1 MGFEKSVEEIEAELT
16 ELRTDR
22 AVFGDLMLPEGPQ
35 VPMKRVDELVAKEFA
50 VDEDSLHY
58 HGHRAGTPKAVAVEL
73 CCELSGKSQREIA
86 KYYGYKTDSG
96 VTRQRWVIGQKT
108 AEDESLVRQ
117 IEKLRRN
124 LVKCKIKV

>member
-1 MGFEKSVEEIEAELT
+1 MPRPIRIRYSG
-16 ELRTDR
+16 
-22 AVFGDLMLPEGPQ
+22 
-35 VPMKRVDELVAKEFA
+35 AKYHVTSRGNARHAIFHGE
-50 VDEDSLHY
+50 EDSLHY

-117 IEKLRRN
+117 IEKLRRK